1 MDTHEEAVLAATR
14 TLLAAGYQLGE
25 WHVDRRGDVA
35 KILKEGVTVGWFWAP
50 KYWIGIEVGL
60 SLCDT
65 GRGWLKI
72 NAKGEDAALFGALA
86 AALAPYAQ
94 DGQE

>member
-1 MDTHEEAVLAATR
+1 MAATR

-25 WHVDRRGDVA
+25 WHAGRRGAVA
-35 KILKEGVTVGWFWAP
+35 EILREGVTVGWFHAP
-50 KYWIGIEVGL
+50 KYWIGIEMGL

-72 NAKGEDAALFGALA
+72 NAKGEDAALFGALGV
-86 AALAPYAQ
+86 ALAPYAQ
-94 DGQE
+94 EALR